1 MSKRYNTSNIPKSFL
16 NDDNSFDLVVAA
28 IDKIERDLEL
38 MQDANIAYTTIKELI
53 VTEMDSK
60 LPKRIFNDS
69 RKKASNSLHRSP
81 ELDDKWDAVCTR
93 ERDWLRC
100 NGSSAEKRRRR
111 ALYVSKRRQFEKMN
125 KKSKRKYQLS
135 EQPTSWSKHS

>member
-1 MSKRYNTSNIPKSFL
+1 MSKTYNTSNIPTSFL
-16 NDDNSFDLVVAA
+16 NVDSSFDLVVAA

-38 MQDANIAYTTIKELI
+38 MQDANIAYTTFKELI

-69 RKKASNSLHRSP
+69 RKKAAKSLYKPSWSP

-93 ERDWLRC
+93 ERDWLCC
-100 NGSSAEKRRRR
+100 NGSSAWKRRRR
-111 ALYVSKRRQFEKMN
+111 ALYISERRQFEEMN
-125 KKSKRKYQLS
+125 
-135 EQPTSWSKHS
+135 